1 MGTIQIPMLFKCF
14 SGPFN
19 MSRAVKLKEHE
30 KNIYV
35 SDISSVSIS
44 FRDAPK
50 HTMEEII
57 RTFKAADRINK
68 LAKK

>member
-1 MGTIQIPMLFKCF
+1 
-14 SGPFN
+14 
-19 MSRAVKLKEHE
+19 MSRTAELKEHE

-57 RTFKAADRINK
+57 KTFKAADKIHK
-68 LAKK
+68 LAKR